1 MNKKSETDTIKKV
14 AKKTKSDTNKRVTK
28 KTETDTNKRV
38 TKKTETNTNKDINK
52 KVETVRRFFSDSK
65 ASNHPVK
72 EHPISKTDE
81 YIRNMYF
88 DMLCVAAQY
97 ESDDTENA
105 FTLIKRIMSAC
116 KNVQPF
122 EEYIRRSM
130 ELTVGK
136 TAEFIKQCRDNKLC
150 EIFFV
155 DSLLISCSNGTPNA
169 KQIAFLAQYGDM
181 LGFKKAE
188 MTEISEF
195 AAAILKQDSDGYQKI
210 LNKNNAYIQE
220 AVLCYTKEF
229 VEGMILN
236 TSKKLYYYSQNFKEF
251 DNINILKD
259 YDEIKIENM
268 KIRLKQKEMHISSV
282 KNLILENCYVLSTTL
297 CLSSIEKIKINN
309 CNFKWDRKPRYT
321 YEKGKSNVYY
331 CNRAIEADLYNSK
344 IMISNTK
351 FSDFSIYSF
360 NAFDYRLNG
369 FGVGAV
375 FCAYGKQN
383 DQKNDFVDITFEN
396 CEFTNIQTD
405 CEDKFYEYGYSV
417 FYASPLAYY
426 YEVSVKDC
434 YFSNC
439 KTTYNSTYTK
449 YLFGYNFIEFK
460 AKNNKL
466 IDSDILGEHMQEG

>member
-1 MNKKSETDTIKKV
+1 MNKGMMALPMNGYSEMNKKSETNTNKKV
-14 AKKTKSDTNKRVTK
+14 AKKTKSD
-28 KTETDTNKRV
+28 
-38 TKKTETNTNKDINK
+38 TNKDINK

-130 ELTVGK
+130 ELTVEK

-188 MTEISEF
+188 MKEISEF

-210 LNKNNAYIQE
+210 LNENNAYIQE
-220 AVLCYTKEF
+220 TVLCYTREF

-236 TSKKLYYYSQNFKEF
+236 TSKKLYYCSQNFKEF

-268 KIRLKQKEMHISSV
+268 KIRLEQKEMHISSV

-297 CLSSIEKIKINN
+297 CLRSIEKIKINN
-309 CNFKWDRKPRYT
+309 CNFKWDGKPRYT
-321 YEKGKSNVYY
+321 YEHGESDVFY

-351 FSDFSIYSF
+351 FSDFSIYSYWG
-360 NAFDYRLNG
+360 DRYYKNG
-369 FGVGAV
+369 YGVGAV
-375 FCAYGKQN
+375 FCAYNGDN
-383 DQKNDFVDITFEN
+383 PENDFVDIAFEN
-396 CEFTNIQTD
+396 CEFTNIRTD
-405 CEDKFYEYGYSV
+405 CFNDAATYGYSV
-417 FYASPLAYY
+417 FYTSSFPRGYNY
-426 YEVSVKDC
+426 MVSVKDC
-434 YFSNC
+434 YFLNC
-439 KTTYNSTYTK
+439 KTTNNSKYTK
-449 YLFGYNFIEFK
+449 YLFSVYGELK

-466 IDSDILGEHMQEG
+466 IDSDIFCDERMLEG

>member
-1 MNKKSETDTIKKV
+1 MNKKSET
-14 AKKTKSDTNKRVTK
+14 
-28 KTETDTNKRV
+28 
-38 TKKTETNTNKDINK
+38 NTNKNINT
-52 KVETVRRFFSDSK
+52 KVGTVRRFFSDSK

-105 FTLIKRIMSAC
+105 FTLIKRIMSEC
-116 KNVQPF
+116 ENVQPF

-130 ELTVGK
+130 ELTVEK

-155 DSLLISCSNGTPNA
+155 DSLLLSCSNGTPNA

-195 AAAILKQDSDGYQKI
+195 AAAILKQDSDSYQKI
-210 LNKNNAYIQE
+210 LNESNAYIQE

-229 VEGMILN
+229 VDGMILN

-268 KIRLKQKEMHISSV
+268 KIRLEQKEMHISSV

-297 CLSSIEKIKINN
+297 YLRSIEKIKINN
-309 CNFKWDRKPRYT
+309 CNFKWDGKPRYT
-321 YEKGKSNVYY
+321 YEQGKSDVYY

-360 NAFDYRLNG
+360 WGHRYEENG
-369 FGVGAV
+369 YGVGAV
-375 FCAYGKQN
+375 FCAYNGDN
-383 DQKNDFVDITFEN
+383 HENEFVDITFEN
-396 CEFTNIQTD
+396 CEFTNIRTD
-405 CEDKFYEYGYSV
+405 CFNDAATYGYPV
-417 FYASPLAYY
+417 FYTSSFPRAYY
-426 YEVSVKDC
+426 YDVSVKNC
-434 YFSNC
+434 YFLNC
-439 KTTYNSTYTK
+439 KTTYKHEK
-449 YLFGYNFIEFK
+449 YLFGVYGVLN

-466 IDSDILGEHMQEG
+466 IDSDILMQEG

>member
-1 MNKKSETDTIKKV
+1 MNKGMMALPMNGYSEMNKKSETNTNKKV
-14 AKKTKSDTNKRVTK
+14 AKKTKSD
-28 KTETDTNKRV
+28 
-38 TKKTETNTNKDINK
+38 TNKDINK

-130 ELTVGK
+130 ELTVEK

-229 VEGMILN
+229 VSGLLIC
-236 TSKKLYYYSQNFKEF
+236 TSKKRYYFSKKLAKLDEDKIKPNKKLVDEEF
-251 DNINILKD
+251 VFEISTL
-259 YDEIKIENM
+259 DEIKFE
-268 KIRLKQKEMHISSV
+268 
-282 KNLILENCYVLSTTL
+282 NLIISDIGRLNLEMIKNVIFENCHCMRGPLYLVA
-297 CLSSIEKIKINN
+297 IDKISINN
-309 CNFKWDRKPRYT
+309 CVFKWEGEKNERKGNYNL
-321 YEKGKSNVYY
+321 S
-331 CNRAIEADLYNSK
+331 RAIEANLNNFEL
-344 IMISNTK
+344 IVNNTI
-351 FSDFSIYSF
+351 FSGYEVSRYDTSCYFRE
-360 NAFDYRLNG
+360 DYYYT
-369 FGVGAV
+369 GAV
-375 FCAYGKQN
+375 FFNCNKTRNYHNNNIIKFDKCDFSDIYTSQRESCHYGDN
-383 DQKNDFVDITFEN
+383 AILNSYYNDFKLSITN
-396 CEFTNIQTD
+396 CHF
-405 CEDKFYEYGYSV
+405 
-417 FYASPLAYY
+417 L
-426 YEVSVKDC
+426 
-434 YFSNC
+434 NC
-439 KTTYNSTYTK
+439 R
-449 YLFGYNFIEFK
+449 
-460 AKNNKL
+460 
-466 IDSDILGEHMQEG
+466 SDIGCYKLFSYIYEERDNVLVNSNPIK